1 MLVIRTRSGETDVH
15 IILGALG
22 SIVTIL
28 WLLHRL
34 AEMGIDLGGLN
45 PWLWQ
50 RRRNWRKKYEG
61 NPIFS
66 VDSPMEVTGLLLVAT
81 AKIDGE
87 MSVEEKKEIL
97 EIFEQEFELSKRD
110 AAGLLISTT
119 HLLGQGDEMRDQL
132 EAVLTPSLEKFTHEQ
147 ADSAVSLMERVAA
160 ISDLSQEL
168 KVSFIAEAS
177 RVLKKDQQ
185 PAGRWQ

>member
-1 MLVIRTRSGETDVH
+1 MH

-50 RRRNWRKKYEG
+50 RRRRWKQKFEG

-66 VDSPMEVTGLLLVAT
+66 LEDPMEVTALLIAGT
-81 AKIDGE
+81 AKTDGDI
-87 MSVEEKKEIL
+87 SLEEKTEIL
-97 EIFEQEFELSKRD
+97 NIFENEFELSKRD
-110 AAGLLISTT
+110 AAGLLIATT
-119 HLLGQGDEMRDQL
+119 HLLGRGDEFASDL
-132 EAVLTPSLEKFTHEQ
+132 AGILKPSQESFSEHQ
-147 ADSAVSLMERVAA
+147 ATSAIELMERIAAVAGNA
-160 ISDLSQEL
+160 SDAKTAVVASAREVLLSDRGP
-168 KVSFIAEAS
+168 KGA
-177 RVLKKDQQ
+177 
-185 PAGRWQ
+185 WH